1 MRWLIGAMGV
11 LVLLLLPSLA
21 SPVFSVDSLR
31 LLLAIQ
37 EGPGSGSFDPTVDR
51 PTQESPEWPVH
62 TFLVAEY
69 FHQRGQW
76 RHAQVE
82 YRRLVDWSVA
92 DGCGDERGGSG
103 LAGIALWRLL
113 QGKPE
118 EIAQDEQ
125 RAVYLLEQGEKLL
138 DKTVVR
144 QLFRVPGLK
153 TRLVLAR
160 FEDEIFR
167 KLVAMAMQLEDRER
181 AMRLLK
187 QSLNARTTGEFS
199 LMEKVLLKWAAD
211 EGMATDK
218 VLLRLAKRLKGL
230 GEYDSAGRWLETLV
244 ESGGT
249 ATLRT
254 EAGLELAKLRYL
266 QRQPRTEIIA
276 LLDRVVRGMDGTV
289 PSTIQQNVL
298 WERALRHNREG
309 VGRDV
314 SRAREEF
321 ETIRRRFP
329 RGSRADDALYEI
341 ARSYEFAGQVRTAL
355 SYYDELKKLRRR
367 NSWRDSMH
375 FRPAL
380 LYYHMGGQENLAKAK
395 AELEVLEKWGPRR
408 PLYIHALFW
417 LGRVHEML
425 DDETSAHEYFRHI
438 VDARGDRI
446 DYFAIRARMHL
457 NAGKQASKLLFPGEV
472 TERELKGMYA
482 QSSRSLRDRDV
493 RERCPYGGRISWAVW
508 TGLYAK
514 ALEGGRQRLTR
525 RGVSVKQRHDPSF
538 LDRIGALA
546 SVAIHVAL
554 QQDAVAAVRK
564 RGSEARARYAWQLT
578 QAGDPTG
585 ATAVLSAPGKGKWD
599 EWISVA
605 YPPVY
610 ARLLR
615 NSGNEYGVLPELLYG
630 VIRQESVFSPVAVS
644 PLGALGLFQFLPSTF
659 QELNRRWN
667 LLDDTRVDTLEGYLS
682 EPKASVELGARWF
695 GDLLRRRAGTG
706 EGVREMLAMM
716 EHNAGPEAVDAWLS
730 RWEGNEDDIEFLVE
744 SPRFGQTRSFLR
756 NVLTMMAITRAAGM
770 FSQTDG

>member
-1 MRWLIGAMGV
+1 MKWLIGVTGV
-11 LVLLLLPSLA
+11 FVLLVLPSLA
-21 SPVFSVDSLR
+21 SPVLSVDSLR

-76 RHAQVE
+76 RRAQVE

-118 EIAQDEQ
+118 KIAQDEQ
-125 RAVYLLEQGEKLL
+125 RAEYLFQQGEKLL
-138 DKTVVR
+138 GKTVVR

-181 AMRLLK
+181 ATRLLMK
-187 QSLNARTTGEFS
+187 GLKARTTGEFS
-199 LMEKVLLKWAAD
+199 LMEKMLLQWAAD
-211 EGMATDK
+211 EGKATDR
-218 VLLRLAKRLKGL
+218 VLLRLARRLMRL

-249 ATLRT
+249 AKLRT
-254 EAGLELAKLRYL
+254 EAGLELAELRKF
-266 QRQPRTEIIA
+266 QRRPGTEIIA
-276 LLDRVVRGMDGTV
+276 LLDEVVRGMDDTV
-289 PSTIQQNVL
+289 PSTTQQEVL
-298 WERALRHNREG
+298 WKRALRHNREG
-309 VGRDV
+309 FGRDV
-314 SRAREEF
+314 SRAREDF

-329 RGSRADDALYEI
+329 EGSRADDALYEI
-341 ARSYEFAGQVRTAL
+341 ARTYEFAGQVRRAL
-355 SYYDELKKLRRR
+355 SHYNKLKILTKG

-380 LYYHMGGQENLAKAK
+380 LYYMLGGQENLAKAK
-395 AELEVLEKWGPRR
+395 AELEVLEKRVPRSA
-408 PLYIHALFW
+408 LYIHALFW
-417 LGRVHEML
+417 LGRVHEEL
-425 DDETSAHEYFRHI
+425 DDEKSAHEYFRRI
-438 VDARGDRI
+438 VDTRGDRI
-446 DYFAIRARMHL
+446 DYYAIRARMHL
-457 NAGKQASKLLFPGEV
+457 NAGKRASKLLFPDEV
-472 TERELKGMYA
+472 TERELNGMYV

-493 RERCPYGGRISWAVW
+493 LKKGCPYGGRVSWAVW

-514 ALEGGRQRLTR
+514 ALEGGQQRLTR
-525 RGVSVKQRHDPSF
+525 RGVLVRQRHDPSF

-554 QQDAVAAVRK
+554 QQDAVAAVHN
-564 RGSEARARYAWQLT
+564 RGGEARARYAWQLT
-578 QAGDPTG
+578 QAGDLDG
-585 ATAVLSAPGKGKWD
+585 ATAVLSGKGKWD

-615 NSGNEYGVLPELLYG
+615 DSGREYGVPPELLYG
-630 VIRQESVFSPVAVS
+630 VIRQESRFSPVAVS
-644 PLGALGLFQFLPSTF
+644 PFGALGLFQFLPSTF
-659 QELNRRWN
+659 KELNRRWS
-667 LLDDTRVDTLEGYLS
+667 LLDDTRVDALEGYLS
-682 EPKASVELGARWF
+682 EPNASVELGARWF
-695 GDLLRRRAGTG
+695 QDLLRRRTGTG
-706 EGVREMLAMM
+706 EGAREMLALM
-716 EHNAGPEAVDAWLS
+716 EHQAGPEAVDAWLGQ
-730 RWEGNEDDIEFLVE
+730 WKGKEDDIEFLVE
-744 SPRFGQTRSFLR
+744 SPRFGETRKFLR
-756 NVLTMMAITRAAGM
+756 NVLPVMAITRAAGM
-770 FSQTDG
+770 FSQADG